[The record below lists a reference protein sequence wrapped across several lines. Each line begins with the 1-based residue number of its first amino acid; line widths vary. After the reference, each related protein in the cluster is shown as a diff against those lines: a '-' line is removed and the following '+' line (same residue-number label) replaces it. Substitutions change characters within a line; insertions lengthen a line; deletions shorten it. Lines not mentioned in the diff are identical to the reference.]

1 MKLFQFLGT
10 ETSSMGG
17 VVVGISVF
25 SLGGAMDTGLA

>member
-17 VVVGISVF
+17 VVVGIFVISF
-25 SLGGAMDTGLA
+25 EGAMSTSLA

>member
-25 SLGGAMDTGLA
+25 SFGVP